1 MRFYMCKIK
10 TCIHNNIV
18 TADRKFIFGH
28 YLKHL
33 RQELNLVAIDL
44 KIARPYFENRYSLIN
59 SIIDI
64 SKMQER

>member
-1 MRFYMCKIK
+1 MSVYICKIK

-18 TADRKFIFGH
+18 TMDRKFIFGH

-33 RQELNLVAIDL
+33 RHELNAAGVDL
-44 KIARPYFENRYSLIN
+44 KIVKPYCESRYSLIN

-64 SKMQER
+64 SRIQER

>member
-1 MRFYMCKIK
+1 MRFYICKIK

-18 TADRKFIFGH
+18 TTDRKFIFGH

-33 RQELNLVAIDL
+33 RDELNAVANDL
-44 KIARPYFENRYSLIN
+44 KISRPCFENRYSLIN

-64 SKMQER
+64 SKIQER